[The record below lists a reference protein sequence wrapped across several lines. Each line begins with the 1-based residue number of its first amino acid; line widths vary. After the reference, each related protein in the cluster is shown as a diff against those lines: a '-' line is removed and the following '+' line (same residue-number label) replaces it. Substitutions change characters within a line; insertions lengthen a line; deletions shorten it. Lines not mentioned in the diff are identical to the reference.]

1 MVGSEGICAAMKQL
15 YTEMDKTSE
24 SVTPLVMLKVLH
36 MTFPR
41 FAERGEGGVFQQQV
55 NTGMLLA
62 CYWHITGMLEC
73 NLQFYCDQYA
83 LLNVTAQCIH
93 DGLLYNTCCTL

>member
-15 YTEMDKTSE
+15 YKEMDTTSE
-24 SVTPLVMLKVLH
+24 PVTPLVMLKVLH

-55 NTGMLLA
+55 LISAEIFL
-62 CYWHITGMLEC
+62 
-73 NLQFYCDQYA
+73 F
-83 LLNVTAQCIH
+83 LNWSVV
-93 DGLLYNTCCTL
+93 LYL